1 MSRKFV
7 IKRGGLYAQDD
18 RNPPG
23 KLGPLNTA
31 YVYGETE
38 WYERGMGASIRID
51 EIVMEVETS
60 IRELAQVDRIAL
72 FELLDMSD
80 EFPKFVAEVSAEVSR
95 NSCELLTLWAFY
107 DRQLLHGVVLAF
119 SAERQEWIT
128 WQTALDARMFY
139 GLFWGHYGFSSV
151 EAGME
156 DFLTRQKFHG
166 MLKIGEFK
174 APC

>member
-1 MSRKFV
+1 MGRKFV
-7 IKRGGLYAQDD
+7 IKRGGLYGQDD
-18 RNPPG
+18 CDPPG

-38 WYERGMGASIRID
+38 WHERGIGTSMRID

-72 FELLDMSD
+72 FELIDMSD
-80 EFPKFVAEVSAEVSR
+80 EFPKFVAEVSAEVRR
-95 NSCELLTLWAFY
+95 NSCELLTLHAFSE
-107 DRQLLHGVVLAF
+107 RQMLHGVVLAF

-128 WQTALDARMFY
+128 WQTARDARKFN
-139 GLFWGHYGFSSV
+139 GLFWGHYGFASV
-151 EAGME
+151 EAGMA

-166 MLKIGEFK
+166 MHKIGEFK